1 MELYEQIS
9 KIRKQRE
16 ISQEE
21 LAEKVGVSRQAVSK
35 WENGT
40 AQPEMANV
48 AKLCE
53 ILGVT
58 PDELLGYDE
67 KPVPEAK
74 KQNGK
79 RAAFAA
85 VAAVLLFLLGGV
97 FGWLIK
103 PEIKESGVSFKD
115 YSDFELAGVNF
126 LPVETSGNYVTVEV
140 EFTPSVADESVK
152 YSIIAAPY
160 GMDRKVY
167 SAELKDGGR
176 YFGRIKLY
184 EGEQVD
190 LFIRLEAEGRAYYK
204 KVASKLEASGGG
216 LGWENAE

>member
-9 KIRKQRE
+9 KIRKQKE

-58 PDELLGYDE
+58 PNELLCYDG
-67 KPVPEAK
+67 KPAPEAK

-97 FGWLIK
+97 FGWLIRS
-103 PEIKESGVSFKD
+103 EAKESGGNFQD

-167 SAELKDGGR
+167 SAELKDGGK

-184 EGEQVD
+184 EGEKVD

>member
-1 MELYEQIS
+1 MEFYEQLS
-9 KIRKQRE
+9 KIRKQKE

-21 LAEKVGVSRQAVSK
+21 LAEKVGVSRQAISK

-58 PDELLGYDE
+58 PNELLGYGE
-67 KPVPEAK
+67 KPAPEAK
-74 KQNGK
+74 KQSGK

-103 PEIKESGVSFKD
+103 TEFKEPGGNIQD

-126 LPVETSGNYVTVEV
+126 LPVESSGNSVTIEV
-140 EFTPSVADESVK
+140 EFTPSVSDENVK
-152 YSIIAAPY
+152 YSIIAAPF
-160 GMDRKVY
+160 GMDRKIS

-176 YFGRIKLY
+176 YFGRIKLT
-184 EGEQVD
+184 EGERVD

-204 KVASKLEASGGG
+204 KAVSNLEASGGG
-216 LGWENAE
+216 LSWENVE

>member
-9 KIRKQRE
+9 KIRKQKE

-58 PDELLGYDE
+58 PNELLGYDG
-67 KPVPEAK
+67 KPAPEAK
-74 KQNGK
+74 KQKGK

-103 PEIKESGVSFKD
+103 PEVKESGGNFQD

-167 SAELKDGGR
+167 SAELKDGGK

>member
-9 KIRKQRE
+9 KIRKQKE

-58 PDELLGYDE
+58 PNELLGYDG
-67 KPVPEAK
+67 KPAPEAK
-74 KQNGK
+74 KQTGK

-103 PEIKESGVSFKD
+103 PEVKESGGNFQD

-167 SAELKDGGR
+167 SAELKDGEK

>member
-9 KIRKQRE
+9 KIRKQKE

-21 LAEKVGVSRQAVSK
+21 LAERVGVSRQAVSK

-58 PDELLGYDE
+58 PNELLGYDG
-67 KPVPEAK
+67 KPAPEAK

-103 PEIKESGVSFKD
+103 PEAKESGESFKD
-115 YSDFELAGVNF
+115 YSDFELARVNF

-167 SAELKDGGR
+167 SAELKDGGK

-190 LFIRLEAEGRAYYK
+190 LFIRLEAGGRAYYK
-204 KVASKLEASGGG
+204 KVASKFEASGGG

>member
-1 MELYEQIS
+1 M
-9 KIRKQRE
+9 
-16 ISQEE
+16 
-21 LAEKVGVSRQAVSK
+21 
-35 WENGT
+35 
-40 AQPEMANV
+40 V
-48 AKLCE
+48 AT
-53 ILGVT
+53 GNF
-58 PDELLGYDE
+58 
-67 KPVPEAK
+67 
-74 KQNGK
+74 Q
-79 RAAFAA
+79 
-85 VAAVLLFLLGGV
+85 
-97 FGWLIK
+97 
-103 PEIKESGVSFKD
+103 D

>member
-9 KIRKQRE
+9 KIRKQKE

-58 PDELLGYDE
+58 PNELLGYDG
-67 KPVPEAK
+67 KPAPEAK

-97 FGWLIK
+97 FGW
-103 PEIKESGVSFKD
+103 VS
-115 YSDFELAGVNF
+115 SRTIRRF
-126 LPVETSGNYVTVEV
+126 LR
-140 EFTPSVADESVK
+140 K
-152 YSIIAAPY
+152 RAARR
-160 GMDRKVY
+160 G
-167 SAELKDGGR
+167 
-176 YFGRIKLY
+176 
-184 EGEQVD
+184 
-190 LFIRLEAEGRAYYK
+190 
-204 KVASKLEASGGG
+204 
-216 LGWENAE
+216 

>member
-1 MELYEQIS
+1 MEFYEQLS
-9 KIRKQRE
+9 KIRKQKE

-58 PDELLGYDE
+58 PNELLGYDG
-67 KPVPEAK
+67 KPAPEAK

-103 PEIKESGVSFKD
+103 PEVKESSVSFKD

-126 LPVETSGNYVTVEV
+126 IPVETSGNYVTVEV

-167 SAELKDGGR
+167 SAELKDGGK

-204 KVASKLEASGGG
+204 KVASKLEASGSG

>member
-9 KIRKQRE
+9 KIRKQKE

-58 PDELLGYDE
+58 PNELLGYDG
-67 KPVPEAK
+67 KPAPEAK

-103 PEIKESGVSFKD
+103 PEVKESGESFKD

-167 SAELKDGGR
+167 SAELKDGGK

-190 LFIRLEAEGRAYYK
+190 LFIRLEAGGRAYYK